1 MGRSTLLYDE
11 MTIGTETTKVGTA
24 APPAEGTPPASQVAT
39 LPMDGPREEEEP
51 RKGIRLATR
60 LSLTIAVLLAS
71 CLSLALAFATW
82 RANQVTGE
90 RIHQNLKVVP
100 ALYSSFAGSE
110 ASARRQQ
117 VKSSAEQPGTRALLA
132 EVRAGVETFHDS
144 ARDFARDLGAE
155 IVFFFDS
162 RGALL
167 ARSDRTAGEESGRDF
182 SAVAWVKGPLS
193 DLTESSAFILDV
205 KRKKALFLVA
215 AAPVTQGE
223 GRELKVNGVLAA
235 AFPVGDARATELG
248 HLMSGEIAFVANL
261 AARGASPETA
271 VVAATAPLR
280 GLAFQGILASTG
292 ALEPIFGRGE
302 PFGPLEFSSR
312 DEGYIATA
320 LPIKSG
326 SGEVIAALVVARSK
340 DVELAAFRQIRRGIA
355 WIGALVLLASLPI
368 SSALARRI
376 SHPIEQL
383 AVGAEAIRGGQLDI
397 ALPRA
402 RGDEVG
408 TLARAFAAMVAELK
422 QKAALEKWVAEVL
435 RRPGD
440 VTLGSRAV
448 VGEEQAPPGL
458 GIDKL
463 FAKRYYV
470 LSVLGEGGMGR
481 VYRAHDR
488 DLDEQVAL
496 KVLTRSSFGEGTQAD
511 EVLKQETRLARMIT
525 HPNVVR
531 VYDLGESEGSR
542 FLTMEYV
549 PGTTL
554 SELLDRRGKLD
565 LAPGLQIAKQICR
578 GLAAV
583 HNANVV
589 HGDLKPRNVMV
600 MANGVV
606 KLMDFG
612 VARGS
617 RIGENKEG
625 ILAGSVQYMSPEQAR
640 GAVLDARSDLYSAGV
655 SLFEMFTGQ
664 RPFESEDRDTLLR
677 MHLHDPPRDPRTL
690 RPELPDA
697 LCHAILA
704 CLAKSRVQRPAT
716 ASDLERAL
724 LRVKI

>member
-248 HLMSGEIAFVANL
+248 HLMSGGIAFVANL

-271 VVAATAPLR
+271 GGAATAPPP

-448 VGEEQAPPGL
+448 LAEEQALPGL
-458 GIDKL
+458 GVDKL

-470 LSVLGEGGMGR
+470 LSVLGGGGSGKGN
-481 VYRAHDR
+481 RA
-488 DLDEQVAL
+488 
-496 KVLTRSSFGEGTQAD
+496 
-511 EVLKQETRLARMIT
+511 
-525 HPNVVR
+525 
-531 VYDLGESEGSR
+531 
-542 FLTMEYV
+542 
-549 PGTTL
+549 
-554 SELLDRRGKLD
+554 
-565 LAPGLQIAKQICR
+565 
-578 GLAAV
+578 
-583 HNANVV
+583 
-589 HGDLKPRNVMV
+589 
-600 MANGVV
+600 
-606 KLMDFG
+606 
-612 VARGS
+612 
-617 RIGENKEG
+617 
-625 ILAGSVQYMSPEQAR
+625 
-640 GAVLDARSDLYSAGV
+640 
-655 SLFEMFTGQ
+655 
-664 RPFESEDRDTLLR
+664 
-677 MHLHDPPRDPRTL
+677 
-690 RPELPDA
+690 
-697 LCHAILA
+697 
-704 CLAKSRVQRPAT
+704 
-716 ASDLERAL
+716 
-724 LRVKI
+724 